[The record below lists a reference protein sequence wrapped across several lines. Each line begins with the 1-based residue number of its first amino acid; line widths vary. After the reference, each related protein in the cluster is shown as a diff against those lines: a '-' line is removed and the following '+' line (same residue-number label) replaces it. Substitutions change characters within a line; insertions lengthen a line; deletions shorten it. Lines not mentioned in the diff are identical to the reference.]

1 MVASQLNKE
10 ELMKMKAE
18 YALFKKV
25 GEAQA
30 ELDKS
35 VMQKQAACHEAIVAL
50 NRALNALG
58 SDMRDAV
65 GGMNFIEAVFEMKT
79 KLNDFATE
87 QGSGM
92 KLEAKMDFGA
102 LKSFKSPLVLGLKD
116 YPIAKATPQVTSV
129 YDMIF
134 GDTGL
139 TRAGMPQLLVDFGI
153 LVFRM
158 NQTLAKFNKLMASV
172 VSGVILAQI
181 TSEVGLKAFTAE
193 RQKMKKIPGIIKANV
208 KNFIM
213 IAPRLAIAFVKSI
226 KAFIKEMV
234 LSLKANTRPVLVN
247 GKVEGGED
255 DGDDGDDDILGDKF
269 KKNAAAATA
278 GEAPK
283 AEPKKEEATR
293 EALAA

>member
-1 MVASQLNKE
+1 
-10 ELMKMKAE
+10 
-18 YALFKKV
+18 
-25 GEAQA
+25 
-30 ELDKS
+30 
-35 VMQKQAACHEAIVAL
+35 
-50 NRALNALG
+50 
-58 SDMRDAV
+58 
-65 GGMNFIEAVFEMKT
+65 
-79 KLNDFATE
+79 
-87 QGSGM
+87 M
-92 KLEAKMDFGA
+92 KLEVKTDFGA
-102 LKSFKSPLVLGLKD
+102 LKSFKSPLILGIKD
-116 YPIAKATPQVTSV
+116 YPIDRATPQLKSV
-129 YDMIF
+129 YDIF
-134 GDTGL
+134 FGEKGL

-158 NQTLAKFNKLMASV
+158 NQTLAKFNKLMAEV
-172 VSGVILAQI
+172 VSGTILLERI
-181 TSEVGLKAFTAE
+181 TQEVGLKAFTAQ

-213 IAPRLAIAFVKSI
+213 IAPKLAIAFVKSI

-283 AEPKKEEATR
+283 AEPNKE

>member
-1 MVASQLNKE
+1 
-10 ELMKMKAE
+10 
-18 YALFKKV
+18 
-25 GEAQA
+25 
-30 ELDKS
+30 
-35 VMQKQAACHEAIVAL
+35 
-50 NRALNALG
+50 
-58 SDMRDAV
+58 
-65 GGMNFIEAVFEMKT
+65 
-79 KLNDFATE
+79 
-87 QGSGM
+87 M

-153 LVFRM
+153 LVFKM

-247 GKVEGGED
+247 GKVEGAED

-283 AEPKKEEATR
+283 AEPNKE